1 MSGNVVCFAGLCLV
15 VGGWVDRLYPAATV
29 GVAYDP
35 HTVEQLHGVLAM
47 LKCASDGDQH
57 TCTWYA
63 STLQEGLPAHVSV
76 CVSSCNPPDSL
87 SNMQVRNCARN
98 LCMVASLA

>member
-15 VGGWVDRLYPAATV
+15 VGGWIDATV

-76 CVSSCNPPDSL
+76 CVSSCNPPESL
-87 SNMQVRNCARN
+87 SSMQVRNCARN